1 MAEALLH
8 IVSGIFGSFK
18 GLMAPLSGLAVSV
31 VYYRSSPPNQP
42 VLLRMLA
49 SAHGLA
55 IAFLCILWV
64 FLIESPRAAWHL
76 KAFQYLCLVPIG
88 LIVASFALFK
98 GPRKVH
104 LLQGVNLGSLAFVFF
119 AGSFSLDTHPWF

>member
-1 MAEALLH
+1 MADALLH
-8 IVSGIFGSFK
+8 IVSAIFGSLK
-18 GLMAPLSGLAVSV
+18 GLMAPLSALAVSV
-31 VYYRSSPPNQP
+31 VYYRTSPPDQP

-55 IAFLCILWV
+55 IALLCILWV
-64 FLIESPRAAWHL
+64 FLIQSPRAAWHL
-76 KAFQYLCLVPIG
+76 KAFQYLCLVPVG
-88 LIVASFALFK
+88 LIVASFALFQ

-119 AGSFSLDTHPWF
+119 VGTFSLDPRPWF